1 MEDIERPVLSRDAV
15 EALRA
20 ELEELRTDGRQKM
33 AERLLAARELGDVSD
48 SAEFESAKQDQGL
61 LEGKIIRLETLLK
74 EAVVRDEPVVANAVI
89 PGVAVTV
96 RDADD
101 PSFEE
106 TYVLGE
112 SEERITGVSVL
123 SVQSPLG
130 QALLGKRPGDRVTY
144 SAPGGTFTYE
154 VVKLQPA

>member
-1 MEDIERPVLSRDAV
+1 MDDIERPVLSRDAV

-20 ELEELRTDGRQKM
+20 ELEELKTEGRQKM
-33 AERLLAARELGDVSD
+33 SERLLAARELGDVSD

-61 LEGKIIRLETLLK
+61 LEGRIIRLETLLK
-74 EAVVRDEPVVANAVI
+74 NAAVRDEPVRASEVM

-96 RDADD
+96 RDASD
-101 PSFEE
+101 PSYEE
-106 TYVLGE
+106 TYVIGE
-112 SEERITGVSVL
+112 SEERITGARVL

-130 QALLGKRPGDRVTY
+130 QALLGKRPGDTVTY